1 MRTLRFYDQIGL
13 FTSSGHT
20 QSGHRLYD
28 ESDLSRLQQIV
39 SLKEMGLSLE
49 EVKSVLN
56 TAEPDT
62 AEGQKCYIRMG
73 ADVYSLHVPNPGYDR
88 AA

>member
-49 EVKSVLN
+49 EVKSS
-56 TAEPDT
+56 DT
-62 AEGQKCYIRMG
+62 FRRRYNADSIKHDTTSHKCAYLSI
-73 ADVYSLHVPNPGYDR
+73 SNI
-88 AA
+88 